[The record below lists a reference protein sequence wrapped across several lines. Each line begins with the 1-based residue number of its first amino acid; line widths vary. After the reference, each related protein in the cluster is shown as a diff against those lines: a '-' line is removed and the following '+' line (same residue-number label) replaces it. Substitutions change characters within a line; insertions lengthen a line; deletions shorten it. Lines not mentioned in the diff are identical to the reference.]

1 VSQSTPWLETLNLLR
16 PHLVGRRDENG
27 HVGSLRWLEN
37 QMGARGASSG
47 AVRNIVYRE
56 IGTSPDKALLRG
68 VLETLC
74 QSVGLELPHSLELEP
89 LEHDLYPQVRQLLG
103 REKRMV
109 YRRFLSGVRAGG
121 QPKML
126 ILGRHGAGKTML
138 MDHLCTALTSSS
150 ASLQGDPVRL
160 HIGGELA
167 PELERLFGQLK
178 LARSSLHAPLS
189 RLQESAP
196 FAVSGSLQAEV
207 GRALITALETVPES
221 VSGRVLLLRAGQ
233 RGTLAGSV
241 LRLPDG
247 SSATPSLWAWH
258 HLLEPLQNSGWAILA
273 LLNTLEGLPPNLG
286 VYGEATLLPPP
297 TLEEARRFVRLKLP
311 YLPPPE
317 VERIVGQA
325 GRDYEALGLLTLL
338 SGVEAEDGGR
348 LPALRDE
355 RLRDFLEA
363 LSVACPPAWNDV
375 DSGLLSSLL
384 ERRSLEDLPAL
395 ERAFL
400 ESSGRG
406 LGGRGPDGRERGG
419 RGRVR
424 PTSRPLLEKLLE
436 RYPHDR
442 AERRRVLHQKAALLS
457 EADGEIE
464 RALEHALEAGDGP
477 GVVRL
482 CLDSVSQNGVVVV
495 PFGSLENAWRRLKSG
510 GLLPLEDGERLTLA
524 VVEHYTTLGRYQHPS
539 LDEALEVLRAS
550 PNPASRLLTQVRA
563 VERAVEVARFEDARA
578 ALQPLPDPMN
588 LALSEA
594 LEHLE
599 LGAATRGEL
608 ALAHVALLR
617 WEGQAA
623 LALRY
628 VEVAAQCASSVGAS
642 SVNLEPLEQKTR
654 FWRGLIRKD
663 LGQWEGA
670 LLDLGSVSG
679 SSMGLLSARA
689 QYQLGDMWMRL
700 GQQGWARDALEQAL
714 EGLRSSEAPLGEVS
728 RARTGLGTALRRL
741 GRLEEASR
749 TFTAAAVSAP
759 DDYTRA
765 RAQSEAVLL
774 HAARGQFSLAL
785 DLGHWAW
792 RSFRDASSVRPA
804 EADYRRQRV
813 AYRVALVYLARGLG
827 RPYLP
832 PLLGAR
838 EENPD
843 LMHARALLEHTL
855 KEVRD
860 LEAERSRSLRMDCYL
875 ALGLATPDPQQALL
889 LQQTALEEA
898 SHPYHV
904 FQAHTYLAE
913 AQFRAGNT
921 SGALSEV
928 NRAHVYARR
937 AARLGGTDRLF
948 EPSFNAW
955 LALLEAL
962 SLLGED
968 RDSALEVLQTA
979 LEDFEL
985 KPFCGGLLS
994 AAVAG
999 GFSLEELRLEAS
1011 PLLRPEDSARAAFE
1025 R

>member
-1 VSQSTPWLETLNLLR
+1 
-16 PHLVGRRDENG
+16 
-27 HVGSLRWLEN
+27 
-37 QMGARGASSG
+37 MGARGASSG

-56 IGTSPDKALLRG
+56 IGTPPDKVLLRG

-74 QSVGLELPHSLELEP
+74 ESVGLELPRSLQLESLEQ
-89 LEHDLYPQVRQLLG
+89 DLYPQVRQLLG

-109 YRRFLSGVRAGG
+109 YRRFLSGVRAGK

-126 ILGRHGAGKTML
+126 VLGRHGVGKTML
-138 MDHLCTALTSSS
+138 MDHLGTALNEP
-150 ASLQGDPVRL
+150 LRL
-160 HIGGELA
+160 HVGGELA
-167 PELERLFGQLK
+167 PELERLFSQLN
-178 LARSSLHAPLS
+178 LPRSSLHGPLS

-196 FAVSGSLQAEV
+196 YAVSGGLQAELS
-207 GRALITALETVPES
+207 RALLGGLEGVQ
-221 VSGRVLLLRAGQ
+221 GGVLLLRAGQ
-233 RGTLAGSV
+233 RGTLAGSA

-247 SSATPSLWAWH
+247 SSANPSLWAWH
-258 HLLEPLQNSGWAILA
+258 HLLQPLEKSGWAILA
-273 LLNTLEGLPPNLG
+273 LLNTLEGLPPELG
-286 VYGEATLLPPP
+286 EYGEPIELPPP
-297 TLEEARRFVRLKLP
+297 TLEESRRFVRLKLP

-338 SGVEAEDGGR
+338 AGMETEQGGR

-363 LSVACPPAWNDV
+363 LSVACPPSWSDV
-375 DSGLLSSLL
+375 DSSLLSSLL

-400 ESSGRG
+400 EPS
-406 LGGRGPDGRERGG
+406 G

-442 AERRRVLHQKAALLS
+442 AERRRKLHARAAVLS
-457 EADGEIE
+457 EEKSEIE
-464 RALEHALEAGDGP
+464 RALEHALEAGDGT

-482 CLDSVSQNGVVVV
+482 CLDSTPAV
-495 PFGSLENAWRRLKSG
+495 PFGSLENAWRRLKSEEN
-510 GLLPLEDGERLTLA
+510 LPLEGFERLTLS
-524 VVEHYTTLGRYQHPS
+524 VVEHYTTLGRFQHPC
-539 LDEALEVLRAS
+539 LDEALEVLKTS
-550 PNPASRLLTQVRA
+550 PNPASKLLTQVRA
-563 VERAVEVARFEDARA
+563 VERAVEEARFEDARA
-578 ALQPLPDPMN
+578 ALQHLPDPMKVG
-588 LALSEA
+588 
-594 LEHLE
+594 LETLE
-599 LGAATRGEL
+599 LGAPTRGEL

-628 VEVAAQCASSVGAS
+628 VGVAAECAVESA
-642 SVNLEPLEQKTR
+642 LEPLEGRTR
-654 FWRGLIRKD
+654 FWRGLIHKD

-670 LLDLGSVSG
+670 LHDLSSVSG
-679 SSMGLLSARA
+679 SSIPLLAARA

-700 GQQGWARDALEQAL
+700 GQQGWARDALEKAL
-714 EGLRSSEAPLGEVS
+714 EGLRSSEAPLSEVS

-774 HAARGQFSLAL
+774 HAARGQFSMAL
-785 DLGHWAW
+785 DLGDWAW
-792 RSFRDASSVRPA
+792 RSFREDATVRPA

-832 PLLGAR
+832 PLLGA
-838 EENPD
+838 EGENAD
-843 LMHARALLEHTL
+843 LIHARALLEHTL
-855 KEVRD
+855 NEVKD

-875 ALGLATPDPQQALL
+875 ALGLATPDPLEALR

-913 AQFRAGNT
+913 AQFRAGDM
-921 SGALSEV
+921 GAALSEV

-948 EPSFNAW
+948 EPSFTAW
-955 LALLEAL
+955 LALLESLA
-962 SLLGED
+962 LLGED
-968 RDSALEVLQTA
+968 RTAALEVLTGA
-979 LEDFEL
+979 LEDSEL
-985 KPFCGGLLS
+985 RPFCGGLLS

-999 GFSLEELRLEAS
+999 GFTLEELKLGAS
-1011 PLLRPEDSARAAFE
+1011 LLLRPEDSARAAFE
-1025 R
+1025 G